1 MPNKVPKP
9 NLGGDS
15 TFLCHCPLN
24 RNVLSFVATRTHL
37 PPKLGFLLGISDKID
52 WGSCKFT
59 RWSSCASALVSI
71 WVEDFLNLPIKG

>member
-52 WGSCKFT
+52 
-59 RWSSCASALVSI
+59 
-71 WVEDFLNLPIKG
+71 